1 MEELGSPKVF
11 TLEQLFQEVG
21 VGVAPGTKLQ
31 VAAGDTVRVTATIEY
46 MGPALSDTFRAAI
59 GTRGFAGFDEILVGQ
74 VGVTLGPSLT
84 AFTTYTLTVN
94 IPITS
99 AISPGTNYDLY
110 VKLAGHTGAGMPEVD
125 DVIDVVGAPTFQN
138 FRITDYSKV

>member
-1 MEELGSPKVF
+1 MENLGSPKVF
-11 TLEQLFQEVG
+11 TLEQLFGEVG
-21 VGVAPGTKLQ
+21 VEVAPGQKLQ

-46 MGPALSDTFRAAI
+46 KGPALSDTFRVAI
-59 GTRGFAGFDEILVGQ
+59 GTRGFAGFDEILVGR
-74 VGVTLGPSLT
+74 VGVSLGPSLY

-110 VKLAGHTGAGMPEVD
+110 VKLENNPGAGIPEVD

-138 FRITDYSKV
+138 FKITDYSKV

>member
-21 VGVAPGTKLQ
+21 VGVSPGQKLQ

-46 MGPALSDTFRAAI
+46 MGPALSDTFYAAI
-59 GTRGFAGFDEILVGQ
+59 GTRGFAGFDEILIGQ
-74 VGVTLGPSLT
+74 VGVSLGPSLY
-84 AFTTYTLTVN
+84 AFTPYTLTVN
-94 IPITS
+94 IPVTS

-110 VKLAGHTGAGMPEVD
+110 VKLVGHPGAGMPEVD
-125 DVIDVVGAPTFQN
+125 DMIDVVGAPTFQN
-138 FRITDYSKV
+138 FKITDYSKA

>member
-21 VGVAPGTKLQ
+21 VGVAPGQKLQ

-46 MGPALSDTFRAAI
+46 MGPALSDTFYAAI
-59 GTRGFAGFDEILVGQ
+59 GTRGFAGFDEILKGQ
-74 VGVTLGPSLT
+74 VAVNFAASLY

-110 VKLAGHTGAGMPEVD
+110 VKLVNHTGAGMPEVD

-138 FRITDYSKV
+138 FKITDYSKA